1 MKELLTAL
9 RENRRGKGLYVEPT
23 DRQVMQ
29 IWGQVDS
36 FQSAIAPW
44 SASSL
49 AFAPT
54 KSIESI
60 IRAKTQHPARM
71 FSGAKAT

>member
-44 SASSL
+44 SPSSL
-49 AFAPT
+49 AFART
-54 KSIESI
+54 KSVQSI
-60 IRAKTQHPARM
+60 IRVKTQHACAMAQR
-71 FSGAKAT
+71 

>member
-1 MKELLTAL
+1 MKELLTAV

-29 IWGQVDS
+29 IWGHVDS
-36 FQSAIAPW
+36 FQSTIAPW

-49 AFAPT
+49 AVDRRNRF
-54 KSIESI
+54 ESI
-60 IRAKTQHPARM
+60 IRVKTQHAARM
-71 FSGAKAT
+71 FSGARAT